1 METYFP
7 EDSVFSR
14 AKNFCWNLA
23 PLEKLYFEER
33 NSFLDFEI
41 LKNVVISYCENSFVK
56 ELNPLERLEHVL
68 RKIYDVMKK
77 SELAFH
83 LFCGESRLA
92 DYAYE
97 AYVFTACSAFLHTSK
112 REKAMTISEFVKKN
126 HPLDFKNRNS
136 PNYWNPSLFQS
147 EVERLRK
154 ARQRRLN
161 QGAGYYKENSQWNA
175 MAKDSEYEWTR
186 YYTLETIDAVIRDTN
201 KRVGNLYKGI
211 PEAIAA
217 ARDDKYNGGVQLAYK
232 KFLSKLKKVK
242 YKDFLSLYKTDF
254 SRICE
259 NKEYYGLNLYRL
271 ERRLQPYKIMYEV
284 KKLTRCCSSEEEA
297 DLLLKM
303 ICLDEICFP
312 KIYEALLHTPLDLI
326 AQYTEEYLQMWI
338 TDTIISN
345 LILDEL
351 VEKNFFGENWCALF
365 LDKVNEMA
373 EEVLYNP
380 QTVEF
385 FEEEYAQ
392 EKFVRL
398 LHAGVFLE
406 VCVACNSEFHATD
419 LLI

>member
-7 EDSVFSR
+7 ADSVLSR
-14 AKNFCWNLA
+14 AKNFRWNLA
-23 PLEKLYFEER
+23 PLEKLYCEEKD
-33 NSFLDFEI
+33 SFLDFEI
-41 LKNVVISYCENSFVK
+41 LNDVVISYCENRFVK
-56 ELNPLERLEHVL
+56 ELSPLERLEQVL

-83 LFCGESRLA
+83 LFCGESSLA
-92 DYAYE
+92 DYTYE

-126 HPLDFKNRNS
+126 HPIDFKNRNS
-136 PNYWNPSLFQS
+136 PNYREPSLFQS

-161 QGAGYYKENSQWNA
+161 QGSGYYKENSQWNA
-175 MAKDSEYEWTR
+175 MTKDSEYEWTR
-186 YYTLETIDAVIRDTN
+186 YYALEATNAIIRDTD

-211 PEAIAA
+211 KEAIAA
-217 ARDDKYNGGVQLAYK
+217 ARDDKYNERVQLAYR
-232 KFLSKLKKVK
+232 KFLSKLQKLK
-242 YKDFLSLYKTDF
+242 YKDFLRLYKTDF

-284 KKLTRCCSSEEEA
+284 KKLTRCCSPKEEV

-303 ICLDEICFP
+303 ICLDKICFP
-312 KIYEALLHTPLDLI
+312 KIYEALLHTPLDFI

-345 LILDEL
+345 LILDGL
-351 VEKNFFGENWCALF
+351 VEKNFL
-365 LDKVNEMA
+365 
-373 EEVLYNP
+373 
-380 QTVEF
+380 
-385 FEEEYAQ
+385 
-392 EKFVRL
+392 EKIGI
-398 LHAGVFLE
+398 HY
-406 VCVACNSEFHATD
+406 S
-419 LLI
+419 LIK